1 MAVGRPTKPLN
12 VTPEEKAKLTMLA
25 RRPKTGQA
33 LAIRARIVLGCND
46 GLNNGEVARRLR
58 ITGATVCKW
67 RERFR
72 TDRLEGLLDEPR
84 PGAPRSITDA
94 QIEEVITKTLESMP
108 VNSTHWSTRLMAQKA
123 GLSQTAIVR
132 IWRAFGLQPH
142 RVENFKFS
150 KDPQFVEKVR
160 DIVGLYLN
168 PPDRAIVLCVDEKS
182 QVQALNRT
190 QPILPLA
197 PGVPAR
203 QSHDYERHGVTSL
216 FAALDVAS
224 GVTISNCY
232 RRHRHQEFLRFLNDI
247 DANLPR
253 GLDVHLVM
261 DNYGTHKVTKVRT
274 WLARHLR
281 YHVHYTP
288 TSGSWLNLVERLFA
302 EVTDAPVVVF
312 SQDLQL
318 RYPWINSPYLFP
330 RENFLGRTD
339 AEVFG
344 GEDGAR
350 LRAIKEQVLRTG
362 KESHTE
368 VTVTGSG
375 VTHYFDLV
383 IEPLLDPNGMLLG
396 VLCSAVETTFL
407 KDTIIRLQ
415 NALNEVQVLK
425 GTATHLRELQKN

>member
-1 MAVGRPTKPLN
+1 MHTWCMAIGRPTKPLN
-12 VTPEEKAKLTMLA
+12 VTPQEKEKLSMLA
-25 RRPKTGQA
+25 RRPKSAQA
-33 LAIRARIVLGCND
+33 TAMRARIVLGCND
-46 GLNNGEVARRLR
+46 GLSNGEVAKRLR

-72 TDRLEGLLDEPR
+72 VERLEGLLDEPR
-84 PGAPRSITDA
+84 LGAPRSISDA
-94 QIEEVITKTLESMP
+94 RVEEVITKTLESMP
-108 VNSTHWSTRLMAQKA
+108 GDSTHWSTRLMAKKT

-224 GVTISNCY
+224 GVTISSCY

-247 DANLPR
+247 DANLP
-253 GLDVHLVM
+253 GGFDVHLVM

-274 WLARHLR
+274 WLARHPR
-281 YHVHYTP
+281 YHVHFTP

-302 EVTDAPVVVF
+302 EVTERCV
-312 SQDLQL
+312 
-318 RYPWINSPYLFP
+318 R
-330 RENFLGRTD
+330 RG
-339 AEVFG
+339 
-344 GEDGAR
+344 
-350 LRAIKEQVLRTG
+350 
-362 KESHTE
+362 SHTAVRTLE
-368 VTVTGSG
+368 KAMLDYLDERNKDPKPFVWTADADLILGKVERLSKRISDSG
-375 VTHYFDLV
+375 H
-383 IEPLLDPNGMLLG
+383 
-396 VLCSAVETTFL
+396 
-407 KDTIIRLQ
+407 
-415 NALNEVQVLK
+415 
-425 GTATHLRELQKN
+425 

>member
-1 MAVGRPTKPLN
+1 
-12 VTPEEKAKLTMLA
+12 MLA
-25 RRPKTGQA
+25 RRPKSSQA
-33 LAIRARIVLGCND
+33 IAMRARIVLACAE
-46 GLNNGEVARRLR
+46 GLSNGAAANKLH

-72 TDRLEGLLDEPR
+72 VNRLEGLLDEPR

-94 QIEEVITKTLESMP
+94 HVEAVVTKTLETMP
-108 VNSTHWSTRLMAQKA
+108 VNSTHWSTRLMAQKT

-132 IWRAFGLQPH
+132 IWRAFSLQPH

-160 DIVGLYLN
+160 DIVGLYMN

-190 QPILPLA
+190 QPILPLG
-197 PGVPAR
+197 PGVPAK

-247 DANLPR
+247 EASLPR

-261 DNYGTHKVTKVRT
+261 DNYGTHKVSKVRG
-274 WLARHLR
+274 WLARHPR
-281 YHVHYTP
+281 YHVHFTP

-302 EVTDAPVVVF
+302 EVTERCVRRGSHTTVGSLEKAMLEYLDQRNQNPKPFAWTADA
-312 SQDLQL
+312 DL
-318 RYPWINSPYLFP
+318 I
-330 RENFLGRTD
+330 LGK
-339 AEVFG
+339 V
-344 GEDGAR
+344 AR
-350 LRAIKEQVLRTG
+350 LCQRI
-362 KESHTE
+362 SD
-368 VTVTGSG
+368 SG
-375 VTHYFDLV
+375 H
-383 IEPLLDPNGMLLG
+383 
-396 VLCSAVETTFL
+396 
-407 KDTIIRLQ
+407 
-415 NALNEVQVLK
+415 
-425 GTATHLRELQKN
+425 

>member
-1 MAVGRPTKPLN
+1 
-12 VTPEEKAKLTMLA
+12 MLA

-33 LAIRARIVLGCND
+33 VAMRARIVLGCSD
-46 GLNNGEVARRLR
+46 GLSNGEVAKRLR

-72 TDRLEGLLDEPR
+72 VDRLEGLLDEPR

-94 QIEEVITKTLESMP
+94 KVEEVITKTLESMP
-108 VNSTHWSTRLMAQKA
+108 TNSTHWSTRLMAEKT

-168 PPDRAIVLCVDEKS
+168 PPDRAVVLCVDEKS

-203 QSHDYERHGVTSL
+203 QSHDYKRHGVTSL
-216 FAALDVAS
+216 FAAMDVAS
-224 GVTISNCY
+224 GFTIGSCY

-253 GLDVHLVM
+253 GFDVHLVM
-261 DNYGTHKVTKVRT
+261 DNYGTHKVTKVRG
-274 WLARHLR
+274 WLARHPR

-302 EVTDAPVVVF
+302 EVTERCVRRGSHTAVRSLEKAMLDYLDKRNKDPKPFVWKADA
-312 SQDLQL
+312 DL
-318 RYPWINSPYLFP
+318 I
-330 RENFLGRTD
+330 LGK
-339 AEVFG
+339 V
-344 GEDGAR
+344 AR
-350 LRAIKEQVLRTG
+350 LSKRI
-362 KESHTE
+362 SD
-368 VTVTGSG
+368 SG
-375 VTHYFDLV
+375 H
-383 IEPLLDPNGMLLG
+383 
-396 VLCSAVETTFL
+396 
-407 KDTIIRLQ
+407 
-415 NALNEVQVLK
+415 
-425 GTATHLRELQKN
+425 